1 MKNSFGGNLR
11 VLRTERKM
19 SQAALAKAVG
29 VTQQAVSG
37 WESGSMEPTLS
48 NLWALADVFDI
59 SVDELIGR
67 RDF

>member
-11 VLRTERKM
+11 ALRQERRI

-37 WESGSMEPTLS
+37 WESASMEPTLS
-48 NLWALADVFDI
+48 NLWALADFFDI